1 MVWAC
6 SWRPS
11 RSRGPEWDKWQD
23 RLKLGTD
30 YPSALVATITW
41 ERTEDEM
48 NEPRTASGRDLLEVL
63 SFRSRRRWGTLVWVD
78 SVLRIEAEAC
88 EATLNELRREV
99 EALDDHA
106 CREAVLTF
114 IASSSKP
121 GADRTRS

>member
-1 MVWAC
+1 
-6 SWRPS
+6 
-11 RSRGPEWDKWQD
+11 
-23 RLKLGTD
+23 
-30 YPSALVATITW
+30 
-41 ERTEDEM
+41 M

-78 SVLRIEAEAC
+78 SVLRIEAEAR

-106 CREAVLTF
+106 CREAVLTL

-121 GADRTRS
+121 GTDRTRS

>member
-41 ERTEDEM
+41 D
-48 NEPRTASGRDLLEVL
+48 SGEGQVTSLN
-63 SFRSRRRWGTLVWVD
+63 VWD
-78 SVLRIEAEAC
+78 SAEA
-88 EATLNELRREV
+88 V
-99 EALDDHA
+99 GD
-106 CREAVLTF
+106 F
-114 IASSSKP
+114 YMP
-121 GADRTRS
+121 G